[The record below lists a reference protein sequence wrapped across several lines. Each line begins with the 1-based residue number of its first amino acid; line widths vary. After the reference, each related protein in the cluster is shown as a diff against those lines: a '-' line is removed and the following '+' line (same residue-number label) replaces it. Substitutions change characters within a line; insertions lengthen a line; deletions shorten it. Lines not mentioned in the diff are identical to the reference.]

1 MKLQLIAIIC
11 SLLYASIGLWISLY
25 FNLFLEIQILSFLAF
40 IFVIVL
46 SCINIYNIS
55 YEDQKHN
62 YTDEYKEIY

>member
-1 MKLQLIAIIC
+1 MKLQLTAIIC

-40 IFVIVL
+40 IFVIIL

-55 YEDQKHN
+55 YEDQEYN
-62 YTDEYKEIY
+62 YTDEDKEIY

>member
-1 MKLQLIAIIC
+1 MKLQLTAIIC

-55 YEDQKHN
+55 YEDQEYN
-62 YTDEYKEIY
+62 YTDEDKEIY

>member
-1 MKLQLIAIIC
+1 MKLKLIAVIC

-25 FNLFLEIQILSFLAF
+25 YNLFIEVKIMSFLAF

-55 YEDQKHN
+55 YEDQEYN
-62 YTDEYKEIY
+62 YTDEDKEIY

>member
-25 FNLFLEIQILSFLAF
+25 FNLFLEIKILSFLAF

-55 YEDQKHN
+55 YEDQEYN
-62 YTDEYKEIY
+62 YTDEDKEIY

>member
-11 SLLYASIGLWISLY
+11 SLLYASIGLWVSLY
-25 FNLFLEIQILSFLAF
+25 FNLFLEIKILSFLAF

-55 YEDQKHN
+55 YEDQEYN
-62 YTDEYKEIY
+62 YTDEDKEIY

>member
-55 YEDQKHN
+55 YEDQEYN
-62 YTDEYKEIY
+62 YTDEDKEIY